1 MFHGFMLLVVEAHN
15 ESLCILLLGQD
26 KSSQEVLRV
35 FTASLDLFR
44 GGGLVPYMDPT
55 GGEMIQFDCYFLNV
69 LKLPTRSPFCCSWLV
84 LAMKYPLKI

>member
-44 GGGLVPYMDPT
+44 GGWVSTIHGSYRWGNDP
-55 GGEMIQFDCYFLNV
+55 I
-69 LKLPTRSPFCCSWLV
+69 
-84 LAMKYPLKI
+84 